1 MFRRPDRLLLLFLL
15 LSVPFA
21 HGADD
26 PDRDQPIEIRA
37 DSLKASQKEGV
48 AHYLGHVI
56 ITQGR
61 LTITGDTLTVTIVDG
76 KIRKAVV
83 IGQPARFKKFDYEKK
98 RWIHGHAHTITYT
111 LKPERQLRLEKA
123 AHIESETG
131 EQLNGAVIRY
141 WPDSQR
147 LEADGGKGR
156 VKLVLPPQAGETP

>member
-1 MFRRPDRLLLLFLL
+1 MFRRPEPLLLLLL
-15 LSVPFA
+15 LLAAPLLRA
-21 HGADD
+21 ADD
-26 PDRDQPIEIRA
+26 PDRNRPIEIHA
-37 DSLKASQKEGV
+37 DRLQADQKSGV

-56 ITQGR
+56 ITQGK
-61 LTITGDTLTVTIVDG
+61 LTITGDTLTVTVVDG
-76 KIRKAVV
+76 KIRRAVV
-83 IGQPARFKKFDYEKK
+83 VGQPARFRKFDYEKK
-98 RWIHGHAHTITYT
+98 RWISGHARTITYT
-111 LKPERQLRLEKA
+111 LKPERQLWLEKA